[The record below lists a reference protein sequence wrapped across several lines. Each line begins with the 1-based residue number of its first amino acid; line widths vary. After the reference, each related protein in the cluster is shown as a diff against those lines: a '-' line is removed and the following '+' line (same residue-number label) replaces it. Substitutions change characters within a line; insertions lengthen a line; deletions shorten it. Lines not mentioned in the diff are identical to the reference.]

1 MLSVGT
7 HSLHISISML
17 YQQNRKKHN
26 AESKRNETS
35 KRQRL
40 SVLRLSGETK
50 TEGVGRSAPSR
61 ACSRENFEEC
71 PGLTSILL
79 DGGEDGREEEPTSV
93 NESSKDVHLDHLDH
107 SIVQFTVGANDPMD
121 VLLPGHLAKTNPSD
135 PSECTPPLPLAS
147 WLMIFFLTGLFLKW
161 FQFFTIRNYR
171 VE

>member
-1 MLSVGT
+1 
-7 HSLHISISML
+7 ML

-26 AESKRNETS
+26 AESKRNEAS

-40 SVLRLSGETK
+40 SVLRLSGETER
-50 TEGVGRSAPSR
+50 EGVGRSALSR
-61 ACSRENFEEC
+61 ACSQEHFQEC

-79 DGGEDGREEEPTSV
+79 DGGEDGREEEPTSL
-93 NESSKDVHLDHLDH
+93 NESSEDVHLDPLDH

-135 PSECTPPLPLAS
+135 PSECTPPPTLCFMADDFFFDWS
-147 WLMIFFLTGLFLKW
+147 FFFFLQW